1 MSVVRWPRLFL
12 TPTQL
17 SQLILSQKNPLKA
30 LDIFNEA
37 KTRYPNYRHNGPV
50 YATMIRI
57 LGSSGRITEM
67 KQIVDRMKDDSCEC
81 KDSVFANLIRTYA
94 NAGLFD
100 EAVSLFHT
108 LPEFNCVN
116 WTESFNTLL
125 EIMVKDSKLES
136 AYHFFVEN
144 CHGWEIKSRIRSLN
158 LLMSALCRINRSDLA
173 LQVFQEMDY
182 QWCCADRESYKILM
196 KGLCEDRRLTEA
208 THLLYSMFWK
218 ISRKGCGADVSIYR
232 TLLEALCDNGEV
244 EEATEVLEK
253 VLRKGLKAPRKFRK
267 KIDLSQF
274 YHKDEAGI
282 NQTKALIN
290 EALIKGGVSGSDGY
304 RAMAVD
310 LYSEGRIDE
319 GGKVLDEMLQRGFRP
334 SLPIYEAK
342 VAALFKVG
350 KIDEVVCVVEREM
363 IENNCVPSLRLHN
376 VVVKGLCEK
385 RELNRAMEYFEKM
398 FRRVGCVPDKET
410 YSYLVDG
417 LCCDG
422 KYMEASGMLEK
433 MVINS
438 FWPRGEVYG
447 RVIRGLCLIGN
458 TFKAVVWLEEM
469 ISQGKIP
476 DTSVWCS
483 LVSSFC
489 FDEIL
494 SVNFEEFD
502 NCR

>member
-67 KQIVDRMKDDSCEC
+67 KEVVDRMKDDSCEC
-81 KDSVFANLIRTYA
+81 KDYVFANLIRTYA

-282 NQTKALIN
+282 YQTKALIN

-376 VVVKGLCEK
+376 VVIKGLCEK

-398 FRRVGCVPDKET
+398 FRQIGCVPDKET

-438 FWPRGEVYG
+438 FWPGGEVYG

-458 TFKAVVWLEEM
+458 TFKAVLWLEEM

-483 LVSSFC
+483 LVSSVC
-489 FDEIL
+489 CDEIL
-494 SVNFEEFD
+494 SLNFE
-502 NCR
+502 